1 MGKVDGHFARLGRWL
16 LAPRCLLCAEPGAE
30 GRDLCRRCTDAL
42 PWNRSACARCGLP
55 LSVPAAAC
63 GACLMH
69 PPPFAATA
77 AAFVYAFP
85 IDRLLPRLKFHADLA
100 AGAVLADVMTR
111 AFDPA
116 DRPDVLVPVPL
127 HRSRLRQRG
136 YDQALELCRPLA
148 RSLGLPLRTDLLRR
162 IRATDA
168 QSELDAK
175 HRRDNLRGAFACVTT
190 RELPRHIALF
200 DDVMTTGS
208 TVQEAASAL
217 RRAGVERV
225 DVWVLARAPRAGSHN
240 STTIRMTIGNG
251 VSVLPE
257 SAGP

>member
-16 LAPRCLLCAEPGAE
+16 LAPRCLLCAEPGVE

-55 LSVPAAAC
+55 LPVPAPAC
-63 GACLMH
+63 GACLLQ
-69 PPPFAATA
+69 PPPFAATT

-85 IDRLLPRLKFHADLA
+85 VDRLLPRLKFHADLA
-100 AGAVLADVMTR
+100 AGAVLADVMASTF
-111 AFDPA
+111 ASA
-116 DRPDVLVPVPL
+116 VRPDVLVPVPL

-136 YDQALELCRPLA
+136 YDQALELAKPLA
-148 RSLGLPLRTDLLRR
+148 RSLGLPLRTDLLQRV
-162 IRATDA
+162 RATDA

-175 HRRDNLRGAFACVTT
+175 HRRDNLRGAFASQCL
-190 RELPRHIALF
+190 RDPPRHVALF

-208 TVQEAASAL
+208 TVEEATRAL

-225 DVWVLARAPRAGSHN
+225 DVWVLARVP
-240 STTIRMTIGNG
+240 
-251 VSVLPE
+251 
-257 SAGP
+257 